1 MCVTTSAQFV
11 KFKAIGVDRTAQKVS
26 RLLEWL
32 CCTAAAGVAASAGG
46 CAVCHQCSRKPI
58 AFGCGAAVAGLA
70 AYHYFVAGG
79 GAGVAATAAGWAAA
93 DNDAVLMVCECVVVT
108 VLPVAILMLILVA

>member
-1 MCVTTSAQFV
+1 MLSKLCVTTSAQFV

-70 AYHYFVAGG
+70 AYHYFVACG
-79 GAGVAATAAGWAAA
+79 GAGVAATRCWLGCCCRCGSSGFVSAW
-93 DNDAVLMVCECVVVT
+93 
-108 VLPVAILMLILVA
+108 